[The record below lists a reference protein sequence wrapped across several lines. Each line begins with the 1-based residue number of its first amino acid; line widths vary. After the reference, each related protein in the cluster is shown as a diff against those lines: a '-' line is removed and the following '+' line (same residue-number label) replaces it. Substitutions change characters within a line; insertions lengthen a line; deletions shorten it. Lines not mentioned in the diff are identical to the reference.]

1 VSNAPSASIVI
12 PTLAAPGYLEV
23 TVASVM
29 PQAVAEHAEVIV
41 VSDGRDPATAAVAE
55 RHGAR
60 LVSLEEQRG
69 LNAARNAGVAAAR
82 SDFIVFI
89 DQDIDA
95 PPGWLDALLDGA
107 RSNPD
112 CEVFG
117 GPIHAR
123 LEGGGPRACGR
134 EPPPITTL
142 DLGPEDRNA
151 ELVWGAN
158 MAIRRSALERVGMFD
173 EELHGRGNEDDW
185 EYRYAAR
192 GGRIRYLAKAGLD
205 HRRTGEDARLWA
217 LARAAYAQGRE
228 ARRSDV
234 RLGKPRPAFAELRTL
249 AGCAWHTFRRRCA
262 YGIVMG
268 ARAAGSLH
276 EALSPRRVTER
287 DDFLSGTSG
296 QVFGIRAT
304 SKAVVG
310 DALLDAVAVAQLQRW
325 RLQRAAR
332 KPPRRRILA
341 LAVERAGEPNLLLET
356 RDELLRS
363 RHEVHFA
370 STAAGSRGKWGNLNA
385 LLADNPPDG
394 HDWVVIVDDDVW
406 LPRGFLDTFLFLVE
420 RFELRLAQ
428 PAHRRRSHAAWQVT
442 RRRAGS
448 VVRETAFVEI
458 GPLVAFHQVVFDLL
472 LPFPE
477 LRAAWGLDAYWSAMA
492 REQGWKIGIVDAT
505 PIRHGLR
512 RIAASYDRKEAI
524 AEGRRFLAGK
534 SYVNSSEAQRT
545 LVSHRTWS

>member
-1 VSNAPSASIVI
+1 MSNAPSASIVI
-12 PTLAAPGYLEV
+12 PTLAAPDYLEV
-23 TVASVM
+23 TLASVA
-29 PQAVAEHAEVIV
+29 PQAGAAGAEVIV
-41 VSDGRDPATAAVAE
+41 VSDGVDLATEAVTA
-55 RHGAR
+55 RHGAN
-60 LVSLEEQRG
+60 LVSLDEQRG

-95 PPGWLDALLDGA
+95 PPGWLEAMLDGA

-117 GPIHAR
+117 GPIRAR

-142 DLGPEDRNA
+142 DLGPEDRST

-158 MAIRRSALERVGMFD
+158 MAIRRSAFERVGMFD

-185 EYRYAAR
+185 EYRYAAA

-205 HRRTGEDARLWA
+205 HRRTGEDARLWV
-217 LARAAYAQGRE
+217 LVRAAYGQGRE
-228 ARRSDV
+228 ARRSDA
-234 RLGKPRPAFAELRTL
+234 RLGKPRPGRSELRIL

-276 EALSPRRVTER
+276 EALAPRRVTEQ

-304 SKAVVG
+304 SKAVVE
-310 DALLDAVAVAQLQRW
+310 DALLDAVAMARLRQW
-325 RLQRAAR
+325 RLHRAAR
-332 KPPRRRILA
+332 KSARRRVLA
-341 LAVERAGEPNLLLET
+341 LAVERTGEPNLLPGT

-370 STAAGSRGKWGNLNA
+370 STAAGNRGKWENLNA

-420 RFELRLAQ
+420 RFELRMAQ

-458 GPLVAFHQVVFDLL
+458 GPLVAFHQVAFEAL
-472 LPFPE
+472 LPFPD
-477 LRAAWGLDAYWSAMA
+477 LRAGWGLDAHWSAIA
-492 REQGWKIGIVDAT
+492 RERGWRIGIVDAT

-534 SYVNSSEAQRT
+534 PYVNSSEAQRT